1 MKGVIFFFLKI
12 ITYPPQT
19 KLRSLGGGGL
29 YRNYHDLCLC
39 KIRVWFISF
48 LQIIFKKFVL
58 QKDCLWSEGLVW
70 SWPKVL
76 RARSRSLAK
85 KCKFYV
91 RSKSLFGEIFEVL
104 TMLLHTKFDYYLRV
118 CHNIDPSHS
127 CNIKVTGRKKATF
140 VSGPYFFIEKH
151 WKILF

>member
-1 MKGVIFFFLKI
+1 MPTPNEV
-12 ITYPPQT
+12 T
-19 KLRSLGGGGL
+19 KFGGGGG
-29 YRNYHDLCLC
+29 YIGITMTSVCA
-39 KIRVWFISF
+39 
-48 LQIIFKKFVL
+48 KFVSGSYHFYRYFL
-58 QKDCLWSEGLVW
+58 KNFVSQKDCLWSEGLVW

-104 TMLLHTKFDYYLRV
+104 TMLLHTKFDYYLRM